1 MQNLGLANMG
11 AYPYVRAAIIGGLWF
26 FDLLTDLHKG
36 HANKA
41 SPGSCAQLYI
51 ECPSGSDQ
59 LLNYFNNH
67 NGGLGQVDI
76 YLKISLILTT

>member
-1 MQNLGLANMG
+1 MVLEK
-11 AYPYVRAAIIGGLWF
+11 RF
-26 FDLLTDLHKG
+26 FDLLTDQHLG

-76 YLKISLILTT
+76 SLKISLILTT